1 MNPISKFENWYKE
14 ELSRSKVEIPSACCL
29 STIGL
34 DGFPNARFVSFK
46 SLINNTFIFTGSVK
60 SRKGLELNENSK
72 AALTFWWTETERQV
86 RIQGTCSPLE
96 KHLADHY
103 FSLRN
108 KDSQLIS
115 LAFQQGKPISNKSAL
130 HEIFNSKKKHYSD
143 EDIPIPADWGGFKI
157 DPLRIEFLEFEQ
169 SRLHLRELY
178 SKKGDLWTSEILQP

>member
-46 SLINNTFIFTGSVK
+46 SLINNTFVFTGSVK
-60 SRKGLELNENSK
+60 SRKGLELNENPK

-86 RIQGTCSPLE
+86 RIQGTCKPLE
-96 KHLADHY
+96 KHFADHY

-108 KDSQLIS
+108 KDSQLAS
-115 LAFQQGKPISNKSAL
+115 LVFEQGKPISNKSAL
-130 HEIFNSKKKHYSD
+130 NEIFNSKKKQYSD
-143 EDIPIPADWGGFKI
+143 EAIPIPVDWGGFKI

-169 SRLHLRELY
+169 SRLHSRELY
-178 SKKGDLWTSEILQP
+178 FKKEDLWTSEILQP

>member
-46 SLINNTFIFTGSVK
+46 SLINNTFVFTGSVK
-60 SRKGLELNENSK
+60 SRKGLELKENPK
-72 AALTFWWTETERQV
+72 AALTFWWTETARQV
-86 RIQGTCSPLE
+86 RIQGTYSSLE

-115 LAFQQGKPISNKSAL
+115 LVFEQGKPFSSKSAL
-130 HEIFNSKKKHYSD
+130 HEIFNSKKKQYSH
-143 EDIPIPADWGGFKI
+143 EEIPIPADWGGFKI
-157 DPLRIEFLEFEQ
+157 DPSRIEFLEFER